1 MYHLENKET
10 HKVKDSMIVFSE
22 IPYLQSKENL
32 VESIA
37 NLILNEKI
45 RGIKDVRDLSEG
57 PDAIRIKVVI
67 EDQYANEE
75 SVKTILAQL
84 FKFSSLETSFHCRM
98 NAFVYGQPYRLSLK
112 QALSVFLDLREKTIR
127 NISKEQLEKVIYR
140 LHILEGLILA
150 AEKIDDIIET
160 IKSSE
165 NRSEANQ
172 SLQKDY
178 SLSEEQSQAVLRMTL
193 GQ

>member
-1 MYHLENKET
+1 M
-10 HKVKDSMIVFSE
+10 
-22 IPYLQSKENL
+22 
-32 VESIA
+32 
-37 NLILNEKI
+37 
-45 RGIKDVRDLSEG
+45 
-57 PDAIRIKVVI
+57 
-67 EDQYANEE
+67 
-75 SVKTILAQL
+75 KTILAQL

-112 QALSVFLDLREKTIR
+112 QALSVFLDFREKTIR

-172 SLQKDY
+172 SPLKDY

-193 GQ
+193 GQLAKADIMKYKQEQIEKIEEKNELENIINNRPVLMNKNEG